1 MQQVLFDALLPRAI
15 LLAVL
20 LGFVLIRWMH
30 RRPAGEREA
39 TADARE
45 KWLTRLVV
53 LSWLLPSWLWLGTP
67 FAGFA
72 DLGVPWAVRLVG
84 AAVGA
89 GGLVLLW
96 RVHATLGENFS
107 PWLELREEHT
117 LVDSGPYARIR
128 HPMYTAGFVL
138 ALSFGL
144 ISGNLLLAT
153 IPVLGLVPLV
163 AVRVPDEERMMRE
176 RFGPAYEAYCAR
188 TGRLL
193 PKL

>member
-1 MQQVLFDALLPRAI
+1 MKQQLLLALVPRAV

-20 LGFVLIRWMH
+20 GAFVFIRWKH
-30 RRPAGEREA
+30 RRSEDNRE
-39 TADARE
+39 TTRDARE
-45 KWLTRLVV
+45 RWLTRLVV
-53 LSWLLPSWLWLGTP
+53 ASWLLPSWLWIGTP

-72 DLGVPWAVRLVG
+72 DLALPWPIRAAG
-84 AAVGA
+84 AIIAL
-89 GGLVLLW
+89 GGLALLW

-128 HPMYTAGFVL
+128 HPMYTAGFIL

-144 ISGNLLLAT
+144 ISGNLLMGTL
-153 IPVLGLVPLV
+153 PVLGLVPLV
-163 AVRVPDEERMMRE
+163 AVRVPDEERMMRQ
-176 RFGPAYEAYCAR
+176 RFGEAYDAYCER

-193 PKL
+193 PRL